1 MNPKIKHY
9 CLIRTLIIPI
19 ADTGIVRYKFY
30 ESIGSKRSIQ
40 MKNPHL
46 IALRS
51 FVVAAGATAAA
62 SFVGVYG
69 VLLGATP
76 SEMGFLQSTSNSL
89 SNAGQILW
97 GRISDRFGTRLP
109 FLIMG
114 SLSLM
119 ALWFMMPFV
128 RDPVNLIVL
137 YSLISLF
144 SAMITVNWYAFIAD
158 NVSEVA
164 RGKFLSTINNLSSIG
179 TIISIAAMSLFFTAD
194 NVKDLAIP
202 FFAAATSYLISAIL
216 LKTGNEK
223 KVYRKQSNTF
233 VASFREMRRNRKF
246 YSYFVATTTQ
256 AYFWSMAWPLFP
268 ITIISVMGFS
278 VQIVAYLTIAS
289 LSVTIASQYFFGRFV
304 DRVNRVPL
312 IFFNRLML
320 CVIPLMYAFFVNL
333 GQFFI
338 LEFYSGFVGAIQSVV
353 MTSYLL
359 DIAPS
364 GKRAE
369 YISVLN
375 GANGIVYFLGA
386 ISGGFMLQ
394 YLVALY
400 PLRYALMLGYL
411 VVFAGRFLSSFLFLR
426 LQETGGNNRR
436 DLALFSILLRW
447 RHPGSPSGGNLGP
460 K

>member
-1 MNPKIKHY
+1 
-9 CLIRTLIIPI
+9 
-19 ADTGIVRYKFY
+19 
-30 ESIGSKRSIQ
+30 

-128 RDPVNLIVL
+128 RDPINLIVL

-158 NVSEVA
+158 NVNEVA
-164 RGKFLSTINNLSSIG
+164 RGKFLSTINNLSSVG
-179 TIISIAAMSLFFTAD
+179 TIISIAAMSIFFTAD

-202 FFAAATSYLISAIL
+202 FFAAAGSYLISAIL
-216 LKTGNEK
+216 LRTGNEK

-233 VASFREMRRNRKF
+233 LASFREMHRDRKF
-246 YSYFVATTTQ
+246 FSYFVATTTQ
-256 AYFWSMAWPLFP
+256 GYFWSMAWPMFP

-289 LSVTIASQYFFGRFV
+289 LSVTIVSQYFFGRFV

-312 IFFNRLML
+312 IFFNRVML
-320 CVIPLMYAFFVNL
+320 CAIPLMYAFFVNL

-338 LEFYSGFVGAIQSVV
+338 LEVYSGFVGAIQSVV

-364 GKRAE
+364 DKRAE

-375 GANGIVYFLGA
+375 GANGLVYFLGA
-386 ISGGFMLQ
+386 VTGGFMLQ
-394 YLVALY
+394 YLVGLY

-426 LQETGGNNRR
+426 LQETGGNKRK
-436 DLALFSILLRW
+436 DLGLFSILLRW
-447 RHPGSPSGGNLGP
+447 RSPGAPSGGNVGP
-460 K
+460 R

>member
-9 CLIRTLIIPI
+9 CLIRNLIRPI

-30 ESIGSKRSIQ
+30 ECIGSKRSIQ

>member
-1 MNPKIKHY
+1 MIK
-9 CLIRTLIIPI
+9 R
-19 ADTGIVRYKFY
+19 IVTYKFY
-30 ESIGSKRSIQ
+30 ESIGSERSIQ

-128 RDPVNLIVL
+128 RDPVNLIIL

-158 NVSEVA
+158 NVNEVA

-216 LKTGNEK
+216 LRTGNEK

-233 VASFREMRRNRKF
+233 VTSFREMRRDRKF

-256 AYFWSMAWPLFP
+256 GYFWSMAWPLFP

-312 IFFNRLML
+312 IFFNRVML
-320 CVIPLMYAFFVNL
+320 CAIPLMYAFFVNL

-338 LEFYSGFVGAIQSVV
+338 LEVYSGFVGAIQSVV

>member
-1 MNPKIKHY
+1 
-9 CLIRTLIIPI
+9 
-19 ADTGIVRYKFY
+19 
-30 ESIGSKRSIQ
+30 

>member
-233 VASFREMRRNRKF
+233 VASFREMRRDRKF

-338 LEFYSGFVGAIQSVV
+338 LEVYSGFVGAIQSVV